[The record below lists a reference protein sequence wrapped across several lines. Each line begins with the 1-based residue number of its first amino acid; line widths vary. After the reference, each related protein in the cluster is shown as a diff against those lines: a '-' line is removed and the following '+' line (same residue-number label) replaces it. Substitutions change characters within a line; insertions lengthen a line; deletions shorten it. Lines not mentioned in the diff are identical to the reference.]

1 MMPRTGWTHL
11 NLKALDLVGPTKELL
26 QFAFRSWARA
36 TSGKSL
42 AKDIGDEPQLFNL
55 ANRTVGVCC
64 STDLVASSS
73 KEVRVGITEFIEH
86 LEAPAI
92 FRQQD
97 SFAQA
102 VFKAPA
108 EVFASTPPE
117 PRTFCRHGRR
127 LVVRGNI

>member
-64 STDLVASSS
+64 STDLVPCSP
-73 KEVRVGITEFIEH
+73 KEVWVGITEFIEH

-97 SFAQA
+97 SFA
-102 VFKAPA
+102 
-108 EVFASTPPE
+108 
-117 PRTFCRHGRR
+117 
-127 LVVRGNI
+127 